1 MYFSMPFIAATKEFA
16 DYDREVPA
24 PYLRGKFALKKLP
37 SSAKLTVTALGFY
50 DVYLNGIRITKG
62 ILAPY
67 ICNPDQVVVYDEYD
81 ILPFLREGENVLGLI
96 LGNGFTNNFGGYVWD
111 FDKAPFRAAPKTAF
125 CVEADGKRVFTS
137 ADAVKTAPSP
147 IVRDDFREGEVYD
160 ARREIAG
167 WNLPGFDDS
176 AWKNAI
182 SAPAPSGRRVPADFE
197 PVREYKRRRA
207 VRIFALEDGI
217 VYDFGVNTAGVPV
230 LKIDGR
236 PGQQVELICGEWLR
250 NGKMDTANI
259 RFGGRERAGCD
270 DIQRIVYI
278 CKGEKGEGFA
288 PCFSYYGFRY
298 VKVRGIDPAQASEDL
313 VVMSEQ
319 SSALERLGDF
329 TCSDALANITFKNT
343 LRSDYANFFYFPTD
357 CPHREKNGWT
367 GDAALS
373 AEQFMLLLGCE
384 KSLRMWL
391 SCIRDGQ
398 KENGAI
404 SCIVPTSGWGYEWGS
419 GPSWDAVLV
428 RLPYYLYR
436 YRGCRAV
443 LEENADA
450 IAKYLGFLR
459 SIVRADGLIEY
470 GLGDWCQIGTR
481 GGGEHWTPV
490 YVTDT
495 LAGMDICGKAEKIFR
510 VLGQKE
516 REEEAHA
523 FWLQLRA
530 SMRKT
535 CGTLP
540 PPRSCRTQTALSMM
554 IAAGVYEENELPD
567 AFRWLADSVCGVQNR
582 LLVGVFGVQSLLR
595 VLCEQGM
602 ADTAYE
608 MAMAP
613 DRVSYGAMV
622 AGGATSLWEIPH
634 IDGNGIS
641 TGGVASLDHHFW
653 GDIAAWYIT
662 YIAGIRVNEQF
673 FDPSRVDISPYFI
686 EKLAYAQASHR
697 TPLGTVRAS
706 WQRTGENEIEMF
718 ISLPAGAHGT
728 LALHGGWE
736 CEGGAALLPGNT
748 VIRAVRRAPLNA
760 MRAEN

>member
-1 MYFSMPFIAATKEFA
+1 MDLSMPFIAATKEFA
-16 DYDREVPA
+16 DYGREVPA
-24 PYLRGKFALKKLP
+24 PYLRGKFVLEKFPAA
-37 SSAKLTVTALGFY
+37 AKLTITALGFY
-50 DVYLNGIRITKG
+50 DAYINGARITKG

-67 ICNPDQVVVYDEYD
+67 IGNPDQVVVYDEYD
-81 ILPFLREGENVLGLI
+81 IRPYLREGENVLGLI
-96 LGNGFTNNFGGYVWD
+96 LGNGFANNFGGYVWD
-111 FDKAPFRAAPKTAF
+111 FDKASFRAAPKTAF
-125 CVEADGKRVFTS
+125 RIEADGRQVFSS

-147 IVRDDFREGEVYD
+147 IVRDDLREGEFYD
-160 ARREIAG
+160 ARREIVG
-167 WNLPGFDDS
+167 WNLPAFDDS
-176 AWKNAI
+176 AWKSAI
-182 SAPAPSGRRVPADFE
+182 SAAAPSGRRVIADFE
-197 PVREYKRRRA
+197 PVREYRRRRA

-230 LKIDGR
+230 LKIDGK

-250 NGKMDTANI
+250 GGKMDTANI

-298 VKVRGIDPAQASEDL
+298 VKVRGIDPAQAAEDL

-373 AEQFMLLLGCE
+373 AEQFMLVFNCE

-398 KENGAI
+398 RENGAI
-404 SCIVPTSGWGYEWGS
+404 PCIVPTSGWGYGWGS

-428 RLPYYLYR
+428 RLPYFLYR

-443 LEENADA
+443 LEENAEA

-459 SIVRADGLIEY
+459 SIVRDDGLIEY
-470 GLGDWCQIGTR
+470 GLGDWCQIGTV
-481 GGGEHWTPV
+481 GAGAQWTPV
-490 YVTDT
+490 CVTDT
-495 LAGMDICGKAEKIFR
+495 LAGMDICDKASKIFR

-516 REEEAHA
+516 REEEARGL
-523 FWLQLRA
+523 WQRLRGA
-530 SMRKT
+530 MRKV
-535 CGTLP
+535 CGALP
-540 PPRSCRTQTALSMM
+540 PPLSPYCRTQTALSMM

-567 AFRWLADSVCGVQNR
+567 AFYWLKEAVSGVQER
-582 LLVGVFGVQSLLR
+582 MYVGVFGVQSLLR

-608 MAMAP
+608 MAMAT
-613 DRVSYGAMV
+613 DRASYGYMA
-622 AGGATSLWEIPH
+622 ASGATSLWEILH
-634 IDGNGIS
+634 VFGENGEP
-641 TGGVASLDHHFW
+641 TVGGVASLDHHFW

-662 YIAGIRVNEQF
+662 YIAGIRVNEGF

-686 EKLAYAQASHR
+686 EKLDHAQACHR
-697 TPLGTVRAS
+697 TPLGTVRAG
-706 WQRTGENEIEMF
+706 WQRTGGDEIEIF
-718 ISLPAGAHGT
+718 VSLPEGAHGS
-728 LALHGGWE
+728 LMLHGGWE
-736 CEGGAALLPGNT
+736 CEGNSLASGNS
-748 VIRAVRRAPLNA
+748 VWKAVRRKGI
-760 MRAEN
+760 M

>member
-1 MYFSMPFIAATKEFA
+1 MDFSMPFIAATKEFA
-16 DYDREVPA
+16 DYGREVPA

-111 FDKAPFRAAPKTAF
+111 FDKASFRAAPKTAF
-125 CVEADGKRVFTS
+125 CVEADGKRIFSS

-176 AWKNAI
+176 GWKNAI

-250 NGKMDTANI
+250 NGKMDTENI
-259 RFGGRERAGCD
+259 RFGGRERAGCE

-313 VVMSEQ
+313 VLMSEQ
-319 SSALERLGDF
+319 SSSLARMGDF
-329 TCSDALANITFKNT
+329 YCSDASANTTFKNT
-343 LRSDYANFFYFPTD
+343 LRSDYANFFYYPTD

-398 KENGAI
+398 KASGAI

-523 FWLQLRA
+523 LWLQLRA
-530 SMRKT
+530 AMRKT
-535 CGTLP
+535 CGALP

-567 AFRWLADSVCGVQNR
+567 AFRWLVDSVCGVQNR
-582 LLVGVFGVQSLLR
+582 LLVGVFGIQSLLR

-634 IDGNGIS
+634 IAGNGIS
-641 TGGVASLDHHFW
+641 TGGVASLNHHFW

-686 EKLAYAQASHR
+686 PSLIRSAVSSDTSTAWPPALFIWE
-697 TPLGTVRAS
+697 
-706 WQRTGENEIEMF
+706 
-718 ISLPAGAHGT
+718 ISLVSMV
-728 LALHGGWE
+728 ALNI
-736 CEGGAALLPGNT
+736 CS
-748 VIRAVRRAPLNA
+748 
-760 MRAEN
+760 

>member
-1 MYFSMPFIAATKEFA
+1 M
-16 DYDREVPA
+16 
-24 PYLRGKFALKKLP
+24 
-37 SSAKLTVTALGFY
+37 
-50 DVYLNGIRITKG
+50 
-62 ILAPY
+62 
-67 ICNPDQVVVYDEYD
+67 
-81 ILPFLREGENVLGLI
+81 
-96 LGNGFTNNFGGYVWD
+96 
-111 FDKAPFRAAPKTAF
+111 
-125 CVEADGKRVFTS
+125 
-137 ADAVKTAPSP
+137 
-147 IVRDDFREGEVYD
+147 
-160 ARREIAG
+160 
-167 WNLPGFDDS
+167 
-176 AWKNAI
+176 
-182 SAPAPSGRRVPADFE
+182 
-197 PVREYKRRRA
+197 
-207 VRIFALEDGI
+207 RIFALEDGI

-250 NGKMDTANI
+250 NGKMDTENI

-270 DIQRIVYI
+270 DIQRIVYT

-298 VKVRGIDPAQASEDL
+298 VKVRGIDPAQAAEDL

-319 SSALERLGDF
+319 SSSLARMGNF
-329 TCSDALANITFKNT
+329 YCSDASANTTFKNT
-343 LRSDYANFFYFPTD
+343 LRSDYANFFYYPTD

-428 RLPYYLYR
+428 RLPYNLYR

-490 YVTDT
+490 CVTDT
-495 LAGMDICGKAEKIFR
+495 LAGMDICDKAAKIYR

-523 FWLQLRA
+523 LWLQLRA
-530 SMRKT
+530 AMRKT
-535 CGTLP
+535 CGALP

-567 AFRWLADSVCGVQNR
+567 AFRWLVDSVCGVQNR
-582 LLVGVFGVQSLLR
+582 LLVGVFGIQSLLR

-622 AGGATSLWEIPH
+622 ADGATSLWEIPH
-634 IDGNGIS
+634 IAGNGIS
-641 TGGVASLDHHFW
+641 TGGVASLNHHFW

-697 TPLGTVRAS
+697 TPLGTVLVS

-748 VIRAVRRAPLNA
+748 VIKAVRRATF
-760 MRAEN
+760 

>member
-1 MYFSMPFIAATKEFA
+1 MVAKTMAEEIPAMKENFA
-16 DYDREVPA
+16 ELFNEMFGEDKGLEGSVVK
-24 PYLRGKFALKKLP
+24 GTIVAL
-37 SSAKLTVTALGFY
+37 T
-50 DVYLNGIRITKG
+50 
-62 ILAPY
+62 
-67 ICNPDQVVVYDEYD
+67 
-81 ILPFLREGENVLGLI
+81 
-96 LGNGFTNNFGGYVWD
+96 
-111 FDKAPFRAAPKTAF
+111 
-125 CVEADGKRVFTS
+125 
-137 ADAVKTAPSP
+137 
-147 IVRDDFREGEVYD
+147 DDFVTIDVGLKSEGRI
-160 ARREIAG
+160 ARREFGFNAEMKVGDQVDVFIDRYEDKDGMVVLSREKARREEAWNELEKAQANGERVTGVIFGRVKGGFTVDLSGAIAF
-167 WNLPGFDDS
+167 LPGSQVD
-176 AWKNAI
+176 I
-182 SAPAPSGRRVPADFE
+182 R
-197 PVREYKRRRA
+197 PVRD
-207 VRIFALEDGI
+207 VGPLMGTPQPFQIL
-217 VYDFGVNTAGVPV
+217 
-230 LKIDGR
+230 
-236 PGQQVELICGEWLR
+236 
-250 NGKMDTANI
+250 KMDRARGNI
-259 RFGGRERAGCD
+259 
-270 DIQRIVYI
+270 
-278 CKGEKGEGFA
+278 
-288 PCFSYYGFRY
+288 
-298 VKVRGIDPAQASEDL
+298 
-313 VVMSEQ
+313 VVS
-319 SSALERLGDF
+319 R
-329 TCSDALANITFKNT
+329 
-343 LRSDYANFFYFPTD
+343 
-357 CPHREKNGWT
+357 
-367 GDAALS
+367 
-373 AEQFMLLLGCE
+373 
-384 KSLRMWL
+384 
-391 SCIRDGQ
+391 
-398 KENGAI
+398 
-404 SCIVPTSGWGYEWGS
+404 
-419 GPSWDAVLV
+419 
-428 RLPYYLYR
+428 
-436 YRGCRAV
+436 RAV

-490 YVTDT
+490 CVTDT
-495 LAGMDICGKAEKIFR
+495 LAGMDICDKAAKIYR

-523 FWLQLRA
+523 LWLQLRA
-530 SMRKT
+530 AMRKT
-535 CGTLP
+535 CGALP

-567 AFRWLADSVCGVQNR
+567 AFRWLVDSVCGVQNR
-582 LLVGVFGVQSLLR
+582 LLVGVFGIQSLLR

-634 IDGNGIS
+634 IAGNGIS

-697 TPLGTVRAS
+697 TPLGTVLVS